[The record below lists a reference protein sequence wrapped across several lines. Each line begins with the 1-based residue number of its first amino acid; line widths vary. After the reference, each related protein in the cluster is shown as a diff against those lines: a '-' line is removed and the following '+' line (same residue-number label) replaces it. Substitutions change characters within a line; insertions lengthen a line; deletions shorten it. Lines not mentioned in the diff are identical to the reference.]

1 MSDAPDRHAKAAAS
15 AWRMMF
21 DLLMKS
27 APQRLESLQSRGLT
41 PNDSR
46 ALFTLRDQGE
56 PISALARQW
65 RCDASTATWLVDRLE
80 RAGLAERVG
89 REGDRRV
96 KLVRLTEKGAATK
109 EALLAEHYR
118 PPAELSGLSAGELE
132 ELVRLLGKAERP
144 DR

>member
-1 MSDAPDRHAKAAAS
+1 MPDVSDRHAEAAAS

-46 ALFTLRDQGE
+46 ALFTLSEEGK

-65 RCDASTATWLVDRLE
+65 GNDASTATWLVDRLE
-80 RAGLAERVG
+80 RAGLAERVAL
-89 REGDRRV
+89 ESDRRV
-96 KLVRLTEKGAATK
+96 KLVRLTGKGAVMK

-118 PPAELSGLSAGELE
+118 PPVELAGLSVGELE
-132 ELVRLLGKAERP
+132 ELVRLLGKVEGV
-144 DR
+144 D

>member
-1 MSDAPDRHAKAAAS
+1 MSDASDRHMKAAAS

-27 APQRLESLQSRGLT
+27 APQRLESLQRRGLT

-46 ALFTLRDQGE
+46 ALFTLRDEGE
-56 PISALARQW
+56 PISVLARQW
-65 RCDASTATWLVDRLE
+65 GNDASTATWLVDRLA

-89 REGDRRV
+89 LEGDRRV

-109 EALLAEHYR
+109 EELLAEHYR
-118 PPAELSGLSAGELE
+118 PPAELAGLSVEELQ
-132 ELVRLLGKAERP
+132 ELVRLLGKVEAAG
-144 DR
+144 